1 MTISVAGAFAQTDTI
16 RYVNAKTGKY
26 ANDGKT
32 WATAKDNVQDA
43 INDLYD
49 YMQRN
54 NVHSGSVYVA
64 AGTYAP
70 SESTGDGSSVLSTSF
85 KIYDGIHVYGGFNAD
100 SPEASPDLR
109 VLSTHPAWRDGQSG
123 LANDKQSTSAGK
135 EQTITM
141 GELENMEKTAGATV
155 MRYDFKNATIFSGN
169 HNTVMGTFKWNDN
182 KKQYDTRFPGNSY
195 HVVWFATNG
204 YVKDAKG
211 NNTLYADSLVYG
223 ASLDGCIIQD
233 GNASGRST
241 DDRDLNAFGGGVY
254 MVQHATVRNC
264 VIRSCSA
271 SRRGGGVYMDRG
283 GTVKDCNIYQ
293 CQTLGIG
300 VIDGYG
306 GGVCMENNG
315 VMRHCNVTN
324 NMART
329 GGGLMIVYTPE
340 KHPYSTKYTK
350 DDFDPFATVCVF
362 SNNNANTEGAGVV
375 LYRGGVLNHCTIV
388 NNECTGTDIIIGGVR
403 YGRTGGL
410 FIYGAGSA
418 FNSVVWGN
426 TCAANNDIQYGY
438 YATTDLYAK
447 ATAQR
452 PRLGYMA
459 FSNFDITDWGNTLR
473 SNVFQISKENFTSG
487 KAGNYPIFTSPSTT
501 AGANGATASPLDWM
515 PNPMSYLQQKGVQVS
530 QLNNFGNLITKSH
543 SAKDFVRNVFDPVS
557 ALGAFAIM
565 DEKYQ
570 VANLPAV
577 DGTDPTTKIPTLF
590 VDPNRV
596 IKDKD
601 VKTSGASWDTPLDN
615 VSEAVKD
622 MEEYIKQHTNTS
634 KTQILVKQGTIT
646 TAGSSS
652 YLYDTTTGEADL
664 ESAALHL
671 LSNMLMYGGYSSS
684 LKGTDVNLRNPK
696 DNVTRINGNI
706 VGEYKYNSVHCVIF
720 PNVHDAVLDGFYIS
734 YGNAEKPDS
743 PEYNNDDKE
752 GSYSY
757 RQAYGYGAGI
767 FIGARSRSDRND
779 DMTGNIVRN
788 CVISNCWAPMGGA
801 AVFVS
806 GDNYRTDNTSTLQ
819 KAELT
824 MENCIIHNN
833 GVRNKQK
840 NTVNQWRQSAGIIEA
855 VGNATITMN
864 HCTVVN
870 NVGTVFSAYNH
881 KDGTATISVT
891 NSAIYSNATDSLTD
905 RTQLKTDG
913 SNLAALYYNGANG
926 NAPTGS
932 NNQIDTLY
940 YKHTGL
946 SADLKKLF
954 IPIFGN
960 DRANDHTY
968 PRFVNPVRTIFVQR
982 NADDPTLYGGT
993 IDYTPMNM
1001 NPMVN
1006 AASDDGTTETDF
1018 VLNHR
1023 NYGGKPDIGAIE
1035 NTTQPVNGSTYFV
1048 RTTGSDSNDGLSWAT
1063 AFATIGHALSVAKSG
1078 KKSVWVAKGVYKENL
1093 TMQNGVNVYGGFKSY
1108 GNPGMREGERDISN
1122 LDSTYQTIIDG
1133 QYKGHVLNQEG
1144 NFSNATLWEGITI
1157 QNGTNLKPY
1166 STGSVSTISETIKNT
1181 GSSDWSK
1188 VTYGTKVTKTI
1199 TRTFTSQYTLNYN
1212 RWWNSVLLYGGGAYI
1227 LKNATLKNCL
1237 IRYNHYF
1244 QSWPSSIT
1252 VKVAPTTTYT
1262 TTIITKA
1269 SADAKEVSVTKDS
1282 VSNVPYMTYETPSSA
1297 STFGSDLQKG
1307 GSGIYLGSGAVL
1319 ENCVV
1324 RNNEGKIYNNDKRMV
1339 GCGILSDGGTVL
1351 NSLIVENYT
1360 TGGNCLGVAM
1370 YLKTKSFIYN
1380 TTIAYNLVTNISDLP
1395 CCPGVWDAAAR
1406 GDDPNF
1412 AVNCSKF
1419 YNTIF
1424 WANIGYGNT
1433 AENFNQ
1439 VCRSSYRAAIGK
1451 TGHMINCYHSVP
1463 GPKFGNAGVT
1473 QNNNNVS
1480 ITDLTQ
1486 IYSTGT
1492 ITSTD
1497 VSSNNAVNIG
1507 VNAANTNTYYTKCK
1521 SRNLFNESNYIYPTA
1536 SGSTQISS
1544 IETDNPYS
1552 INSASDLAQYCI
1564 NMGAD
1569 EYGDTL
1575 KTAYGITEDIAG
1587 ADRIQ
1592 DCRIDKG
1599 AYEYN
1604 GASKIEPEPGTETH
1618 RVYKDKYDM
1627 TGEEKVFNVATFYVS
1642 QNGGGGVADASSAA
1656 NAACSSKL
1664 QQVLDAAGRYKYA
1677 NPTHHVVVK
1686 LAAFPGGG
1694 GYAPSRTTDY
1704 NTNVDINPRQ
1714 FSIQIPRGVEVQGGW
1729 DEDFKKRDPLNN
1741 KTLLTGT
1748 FNYDRSTSTAYHVV
1762 TFTDYVFDENGNRIS
1777 KGTAADGLPIY
1788 ELLSEK
1794 VKTYKATW
1802 EQTPDENIFSRSL
1815 INGCYIENGQADG
1828 VMPENQRG
1836 GAAVVTGF
1844 ADISNCVIQNN
1855 SASGYGG
1862 GLYVE
1867 PSGIVSGCILQDNEA
1882 ANGAGI
1888 AIDEPDSTSLA
1899 TWAILAYNTI
1909 VYNNATSNGGG
1920 IFFNTNLRSIGNVV
1934 WMNTSNDQSD
1944 IAGVVNVDATQDV
1957 WNFPVNYTAVT
1968 NVREA
1973 GVNNISVNSTSDE
1986 GVRWQADKLATGTR
2000 QYQYYALQ
2008 KSSVLTRAALPYT
2021 TMRNMLRFFPGI
2033 DSVDIAGVK
2042 RMAQTAKDATQSA
2055 YDGTALVEKDNVTT
2069 DIGARAINF
2078 AFKIQADKVFY
2089 RLFVVHPTNVSNSNA
2104 NALLESTDE
2113 IYKQVGS
2120 SFANPFQR
2128 LGDAFDY
2135 IMNVR
2140 KRDETAGD
2148 TTPEKEKPRNHRFE
2162 VFVAGG
2168 TYYPY
2173 TDMYGNQGDVRSNTF
2188 NIPEGVTVIG
2198 GIDVSKPE
2206 HMYCQETS
2214 GEKEVGGVTLYGST
2228 TDDIRNDRVRYDIN
2242 KNSVVEPWE
2251 MKSQTILSG
2260 LSVGS
2265 DLQVKNVYHVINC
2278 NADEKS
2284 VGKLPKYF
2292 SDDNLTNTTM
2302 DATKESTAS
2311 RLNRTIILDGLTIRD
2326 GSAMGYETTVQNM
2339 EWYYRGGGI
2348 FIDGTTIADK
2358 EVDANTGMETPMRS
2372 IPMVVS
2378 NTLFQNNSAR
2388 LGGAIYTNGQLD
2400 VVGCAF
2406 AQNYSKSPD
2415 NTDAD
2420 KYDRDNVAWSGG
2432 GAIATNNE
2440 VNIVNSIF
2448 ANNEA
2453 KKGTGSLSK
2462 TYTDGNNVTNNATLG
2477 FGGVLWAGDNSSIAI
2492 LNCNSVRN
2500 KAHSFPS
2507 IYNTLPNSSSNKMH
2521 IAVNSIFWGNEVDEG
2536 GDSLLANFGSEKK
2549 EALFFCAYQNG
2560 HGLPVQTSATD
2571 QRANDGISYDN
2582 MHDIFTILGGNNNV
2596 IISDNNEA
2604 VDGPNFILPSSKAG
2618 VDGYMQSADWLIS
2631 RVNLLTDAGWGE
2643 IDQDEKGNYK
2653 YKTDASGEYEAHG
2666 IYPKLSTYYKK
2677 NFKLTLM
2684 PLGGDKYMNYADDK
2698 NEESKE
2704 NMNRISADPLGNTTK
2719 DYIDIGVYEY
2729 QHSQLTVADGDSID
2743 VMWVSDEE
2751 KTGANTA
2758 DGRSWDTPTSDL
2770 QRAIETLLLS
2780 RNDKPKVVKIMGGTY
2795 SPTYTLDES
2804 NNGFQIH
2811 TGANTEMVALK
2822 KKIISGHDY
2831 QAKSLTIEGGYSK
2844 EIVGARDIEQN
2855 PTVLEMANKS
2865 TSTAANMAHLFLI
2878 SDAEQWETQGNR
2890 SGVTTGDAI
2899 DVTQGSITKSSKTTG
2914 KVMPITFDGL
2924 TFVNNYAT
2932 ADHTESKGTDIGG
2945 AAIYYKEQ
2953 FKTTETGAG
2962 ATGTKST
2969 TDHLD
2974 AIGGVPKLTIKNC
2987 IFQQNGESG
2996 ATTVPAVRVERGGGR
3011 TLIYNS
3017 VFHSGSGNPLESTD
3031 TVSIVN
3037 CTFAMNGGHIKLSDQ
3052 AKGTSSLYNSII
3064 WRDDQSNDMKTQY
3077 EGIAPGESM
3086 QYNAITGIDNADEN
3100 ANNHNVGL
3108 DDRNYNA
3115 MEGPNFVNGDGADI
3129 SQRDYHINPGV
3140 RTLTRANYLFYA
3152 SKVLGWEPGMT
3163 IKGKDG
3169 ASVTLD
3175 EKNILT
3181 MLADTAYTKDLANK
3195 VRLYDGSME
3204 RGAYECSSAMQR
3216 VIFVD
3221 PVKINTNKTTGLSW
3235 ENAYGSGS
3243 IQRAIDAAA
3252 VFTYFNDKTED
3263 PTQGKSY
3270 VFVKGANNDNA
3281 TPEAITLRNGVSVY
3295 GSIATGY
3302 NVEPEPTKDRSG
3314 NVMYNNGARFFEN
3327 DKIAAYIKNV
3337 KAFRPGLAAKT
3348 THRTRVAS
3356 ISTMAMKTGYGFG
3369 ALVDG
3374 LEVRGDKTKTI
3385 TDPVINI
3392 KDPIDGLVMRNM
3404 LIDGN
3409 TVSENNGSGA
3419 PVVNLQYGLLYNAL
3433 LYGNTAAAN
3442 QPIVSVGTNATMLN
3456 CTVVTDAAGQKTV
3469 DNAGSVINCI
3479 DYNSADKAADEE
3491 NKSGS
3496 GTYTNCYAVTGNP
3509 FAPYLNTGNVYTLP
3523 AFLTGHA
3530 PYYYQ
3535 LHESSKAINAGT
3547 TNLALNESI
3556 KDYVDLSTDRDIL
3569 GNPRTLG
3576 DAVDMGCFET
3586 WSIAEGQARYA
3597 TAENNHYPHE
3607 GSVVYIGKNASLSLG
3622 ADASTKIFTGE
3633 NAFMPGY
3640 LLLKAGASLYGNG
3653 NVIRAAYVAA
3663 ERSFP
3668 KGTQNSLM
3676 SMPFPYDYANAL
3688 TTATDKDGNLTE
3700 TKYTIPTGKTYNG
3713 ETRSAWDYDFHTSD
3727 SPCWEQMSTTQV
3739 NACDGWL
3746 LNFGS
3751 PLTEDVTVRFTGFG
3765 SQNGDYVYTEDENAK
3780 TVTLTQYNKVATDGS
3795 AHFTKLENMGWNLKG
3810 MPWLVSGYQTYKVG
3824 NGKYDMNVPHV
3835 LYTVT
3840 ADGNNFS
3847 TSRSWVDGSTLDFG
3861 SAFFTQT
3868 AVIGDASTEDVSFA
3882 LPESP
3887 TTPEVAAKP
3896 FVNISD
3902 DYGATD
3908 AVEVNAEDGAKALS
3922 FNMGSDGVKWQ
3933 SFNDSVPQLYLI
3945 DNSGVAL
3952 SLAGQAPVGVEM
3964 TVGYRAARNGRLTV
3978 SLPDA
3983 TAFDGQSVWLRDKAT
3998 GAVTDLTL
4006 EPYALDAV
4014 KGYNDNRLTLT
4025 IGGRRPDGTADG
4037 GNGAG
4042 NSWIVRGVDGRLLVS
4057 GVADGDR
4064 VAVYTVDGALVEQG
4078 IAVTTSYTSGNLDQG
4093 VYIVRVNK
4101 TSKKVVLR
4109 LK

>member
-16 RYVNAKTGKY
+16 RYVSQTTGKY
-26 ANDGKT
+26 SNDGLS

-54 NVHSGSVYVA
+54 NLHSGSVYVA
-64 AGTYAP
+64 AGKYYP
-70 SESTGDGSSVLSTSF
+70 SESTSNGSSVLYTSF
-85 KIYDGIHVYGGFNAD
+85 KIYDGIHLYGGFNPKT
-100 SPEASPDLR
+100 PEATPDAR
-109 VLSTHPAWRDGQSG
+109 VLSSSPEW
-123 LANDKQSTSAGK
+123 KTSDTKLKNKPTGSPSDRPIGMAAK
-135 EQTITM
+135 DTIM
-141 GELENMEKTAGATV
+141 S
-155 MRYDFKNATIFSGN
+155 YDFKHATILSGN
-169 HNTVMGTFKWNDN
+169 HSTVMGKFDWNNN

-195 HVVWFATNG
+195 HVLWFATNG
-204 YVKDAKG
+204 FCKDDAGKE
-211 NNTLYADSLVYG
+211 TLFADSLVYG
-223 ASLDGCIIQD
+223 ASVDGCVIED
-233 GNASGRST
+233 GNASGRT
-241 DDRDLNAFGGGVY
+241 TTERDLTAFGGGAY
-254 MVQHATVRNC
+254 MAQHATLSNC
-264 VIRSCSA
+264 VVRRCSA

-283 GTVKDCNIYQ
+283 GTVKDCYIYD

-300 VIDGYG
+300 VTDGYG

-315 VMRHCNVTN
+315 VLHKTVITN
-324 NMART
+324 NMARV

-340 KHPYSTKYTK
+340 EHPYSTSKYTK
-350 DDFDPFATVCVF
+350 EGFDPYASTCIIN
-362 SNNNANTEGAGVV
+362 NNNANTEGAGVT
-375 LYRGGVLNHCTIV
+375 LYKGGVLNHCTITS
-388 NNECTGTDIIIGGVR
+388 NECTGTDITINNIR

-410 FIYGAGSA
+410 YVYGAGSA

-426 TCAANNDIQYGY
+426 TCAANNDIQFGY
-438 YATTDLYAK
+438 NRATNIFKL

-452 PRLGYMA
+452 PRLSYMA
-459 FSNFDITDWGNTLR
+459 FSNYDITDWGNSLR
-473 SNVFQISKENFTSG
+473 SNVFQLDKSNFTAG
-487 KAGNYPIFTSPSTT
+487 KAGNYPIFENASKVAGVDDSLLYSPTQWK
-501 AGANGATASPLDWM
+501 LDSK
-515 PNPMSYLQQKGVQVS
+515 SYLEMKGVQVS
-530 QLNNFGNLITKSH
+530 QLTAFGNMITKSH
-543 SAKDFVRNVFDPVS
+543 SARDIFGAVFNPVS
-557 ALGAFAIM
+557 ALGAVAA
-565 DEKYQ
+565 DEEDYEI
-570 VANLPAV
+570 AMLPAV
-577 DGTDPTTKIPTLF
+577 DGTNPSTKIPTLF

-596 IKDKD
+596 INSLEG
-601 VKTSGASWDTPLDN
+601 KTGNSWDTPLDN
-615 VSEAVKD
+615 VSEAVYD
-622 MEEYIKQHTNTS
+622 MEKYLSSNKSWTG
-634 KTQILVKQGTIT
+634 KTQILVKQGLV
-646 TAGSSS
+646 TAAGPSS
-652 YLYDTTTGEADL
+652 YLYDLQSGEADL
-664 ESAALHL
+664 QSAALHL
-671 LSNMLMYGGYSSS
+671 LSNMLMYGGYSSK
-684 LKGTDVNLRNPK
+684 LTGTQVTDYTVEGTGEKIVARNPK
-696 DNVTRINGNI
+696 ENVTRITGNI
-706 VGEYKYNSVHCVIF
+706 VDDYKYNSVHCVIF

-734 YGNAEKPDS
+734 YGNAEKPDD
-743 PEYNNDDKE
+743 PTYNGNDAED
-752 GSYSY
+752 SYTY
-757 RQAYGYGAGI
+757 RQAYGYGSGI
-767 FIGARSRSDRND
+767 FIGARSRAERTQ

-788 CVISNCWAPMGGA
+788 CVISNCCAPMGGA

-806 GDNYRTDNTSTLQ
+806 GDNYLKNTTTLQ
-819 KAELT
+819 RAELT
-824 MENCIIHNN
+824 MENCVIHNN
-833 GVRNKQK
+833 AVRNKQDK
-840 NTVNQWRQSAGIIEA
+840 NTVNQWRASAGIIQA
-855 VGNATITMN
+855 VSNASITMN
-864 HCTVVN
+864 HCTIVN
-870 NVGTVFSAYNH
+870 NVGDVFAAVKHN
-881 KDGTATISVT
+881 GNATPTITVT
-891 NSAIYSNATDSLTD
+891 NSAIYANATDSLSD
-905 RTQLKTDG
+905 RTELKADG
-913 SNLAALYYNGANG
+913 SNLASLYYSGSGGVVVAGRG
-926 NAPTGS
+926 N
-932 NNQIDTLY
+932 QVDLLY
-940 YKHTGL
+940 STKGMGTV
-946 SADLKKLF
+946 SASDYV
-954 IPIFGN
+954 PIFGN
-960 DRANDHTY
+960 SRTDDKTY
-968 PRFVNPVRTIFVQR
+968 PRFANPVRTIFVQQ
-982 NADDPTLYGGT
+982 NADDPTLYGGLV
-993 IDYTPMNM
+993 DYTPMDM

-1006 AASDDGTTETDF
+1006 AATVATSEDPSKETDF
-1018 VLNHR
+1018 ALHYR
-1023 NYGGKPDIGAIE
+1023 AYGGAPDIGAIE
-1035 NTTQPVNGSTYFV
+1035 NTRQPENGSTYYV
-1048 RTTGSDSNDGLSWAT
+1048 RTNGSDSNNGLSWSK
-1063 AFATIGHALSVAKSG
+1063 AFKTLTYALQQAKNN
-1078 KKSVWVAKGVYKENL
+1078 GVKNIWIAAGTYKEGQTVN
-1093 TMQNGVNVYGGFKSY
+1093 MVAGVNVYGGFKAY
-1108 GNPGMREGERDISN
+1108 GNPGKREGERDISN
-1122 LDSTYQTIIDG
+1122 LKSEYQTILDG
-1133 QYKGHVLNQEG
+1133 ESKEYRVVYG
-1144 NFSNATLWEGITI
+1144 SGITI
-1157 QNGTNLKPY
+1157 ATMWEGLTMQNGLL
-1166 STGSVSTISETIKNT
+1166 
-1181 GSSDWSK
+1181 SSN
-1188 VTYGTKVTKTI
+1188 G
-1199 TRTFTSQYTLNYN
+1199 L
-1212 RWWNSVLLYGGGAYI
+1212 GAGAYLDGNGI
-1227 LKNATLKNCL
+1227 TMKNCL
-1237 IRYNHYF
+1237 VRKNTVYANDFDHGGGGLYMKGCVVENSIIRNNMVRC
-1244 QSWPSSIT
+1244 SP
-1252 VKVAPTTTYT
+1252 K
-1262 TTIITKA
+1262 
-1269 SADAKEVSVTKDS
+1269 
-1282 VSNVPYMTYETPSSA
+1282 
-1297 STFGSDLQKG
+1297 
-1307 GSGIYLGSGAVL
+1307 GSGAGVFMTGATL
-1319 ENCVV
+1319 
-1324 RNNEGKIYNNDKRMV
+1324 I
-1339 GCGILSDGGTVL
+1339 
-1351 NSLIVENYT
+1351 NSLIVENHT
-1360 TGGNCLGVAM
+1360 DKDHPGTNILGSAL
-1370 YLKTKSFIYN
+1370 YIGTKSDIYDC
-1380 TTIAYNLVTNISDLP
+1380 TIAYNQGYDTGAISP
-1395 CCPGVWDAAAR
+1395 VWDNGQRAS
-1406 GDDPNF
+1406 GNWVPN
-1412 AVNCSKF
+1412 ASRF

-1424 WANIGYGNT
+1424 WSNFGYGGTGENYNT
-1433 AENFNQ
+1433 I
-1439 VCRSSYRAAIGK
+1439 CRGNWRNALGVSGY
-1451 TGHMINCYHSVP
+1451 MFNCYHSVP
-1463 GPKFGNAGVT
+1463 RAYYANEGVT
-1473 QNNNNVS
+1473 GSGDNKVVS
-1480 ITDLTQ
+1480 DPTRV
-1486 IYSTGT
+1486 Y
-1492 ITSTD
+1492 
-1497 VSSNNAVNIG
+1497 
-1507 VNAANTNTYYTKCK
+1507 NTNNLSSATDYTVASINNYYTLCK
-1521 SRNLFNESNYIYPTA
+1521 AKDLFNESQYKGYPDN
-1536 SGSTQISS
+1536 STTSKLGYV
-1544 IETDNPYS
+1544 ETDNPYS
-1552 INSASDLAQYCI
+1552 INHASNLSQYCI

-1569 EYGDTL
+1569 EYGEVL
-1575 KTAYGITEDIAG
+1575 KNTYNITQDIAG

-1604 GASKIEPEPGTETH
+1604 GSNEIKPETGTEKH
-1618 RVYKDKYDM
+1618 RVYSTVDDLTGTEKD
-1627 TGEEKVFNVATFYVS
+1627 FNVATYYVS
-1642 QNGGGGVADASSAA
+1642 QNGGGVANASNAA
-1656 NAACSSKL
+1656 NAACNGKL

-1677 NPTHHVVVK
+1677 NPKAHVIVK

-1777 KGTAADGLPIY
+1777 KGKDADGLPIY
-1788 ELLSEK
+1788 KLLSDK
-1794 VKTYKATW
+1794 FTTYKATW
-1802 EQTPDENIFSRSL
+1802 EKTPGDSIFSRSL

-1828 VMPENQRG
+1828 VLPENQRG
-1836 GAAVVTGF
+1836 GAAVVTSF

-1882 ANGAGI
+1882 AYGAGI
-1888 AIDEPDSTSLA
+1888 AIDEPDNTSLA

-1934 WMNTSNDQSD
+1934 WMNTSSDQSD

-2055 YDGTALVEKDNVTT
+2055 YDGTTLVGKDNVTT

-2173 TDMYGNQGDVRSNTF
+2173 TDMYGNQDDVRSNTF

-2507 IYNTLPNSSSNKMH
+2507 IYNTMPNSAEPTKTH
-2521 IAVNSIFWGNEVDEG
+2521 IAVNSIFWGNEVDKDG
-2536 GDSLLANFGSEKK
+2536 NKQLANFGSEQK
-2549 EALFFCAYQNG
+2549 EALFFCAYQDG
-2560 HGLPVQTSATD
+2560 HGLPVQTSKTD
-2571 QRANDGISYDN
+2571 QRANDKVSYENLGNLFD
-2582 MHDIFTILGGNNNV
+2582 DLGGNNNV

-2618 VDGYMQSADWLIS
+2618 VDGYMQSANWLIS

-2643 IDQDEKGNYK
+2643 IDQDEKGNYQK
-2653 YKTDASGEYEAHG
+2653 DAKGEYVAHG
-2666 IYPKLSTYYKK
+2666 IYPLLSNYYK
-2677 NFKLTLM
+2677 NSFKLTLL
-2684 PLGGDKYMNYADDK
+2684 PLGNDKYMNYADDK
-2698 NEESKE
+2698 NEENTNE

-2743 VMWVSDEE
+2743 VMWVSDVE
-2751 KTGANTA
+2751 KTGAKTA

-2811 TGANTEMVALK
+2811 TGANNEMVALK

-2831 QAKSLTIEGGYSK
+2831 QAQSLTIEGGYSK
-2844 EIVGARDIEQN
+2844 DIVGARDIEQN
-2855 PTVLEMANKS
+2855 PTILEMANKS
-2865 TSTAANMAHLFLI
+2865 TSTADNMAHLFLI

-2890 SGVTTGDAI
+2890 GGKEGETIDVT
-2899 DVTQGSITKSSKTTG
+2899 DVTQGGINKSSKSTG

-2924 TFVNNYAT
+2924 TFVNKYAT
-2932 ADHTESKGTDIGG
+2932 AKHTESKGTNIGG

-2974 AIGGVPKLTIKNC
+2974 AIGVPKLTIKNC
-2987 IFQQNGESG
+2987 IFQQNGG
-2996 ATTVPAVRVERGGGR
+2996 AKDATTVPAVRVEKGGGR

-3031 TVSIVN
+3031 AVSIVN
-3037 CTFAMNGGHIKLSDQ
+3037 CTFAMNGGHIKLSGQ
-3052 AKGTSSLYNSII
+3052 ATGASSLYNSII
-3064 WRDDQSNDMKTQY
+3064 WRDDQNNNGVKTQY
-3077 EGIAPGESM
+3077 EGFSTGNAETDSV
-3086 QYNAITGIDNADEN
+3086 QYNAITGIDNTDEN
-3100 ANNHNVGL
+3100 ANHHNVGL

-3115 MEGPNFVNGDGADI
+3115 MEGPNFVNGDGEDI

-3140 RTLTRANYLFYA
+3140 RTLTRASYLLYA
-3152 SKVLGWEPGMT
+3152 RKVLGWADKST
-3163 IKGKDG
+3163 IKDKDG
-3169 ASVTLD
+3169 NEITLSD
-3175 EKNILT
+3175 DKIKEL
-3181 MLADTAYTKDLANK
+3181 LADTAYTKDLAYK

-3252 VFTYFNDKTED
+3252 VYTYFMDKASES
-3263 PTQGKSY
+3263 QQAKSY

-3295 GSIATGY
+3295 GSIASGY
-3302 NVEPEPTKDRSG
+3302 TDEPKGTKDKETG
-3314 NVMYNNGARFFEN
+3314 NVLYNNGARTFEN
-3327 DKIAAYIKNV
+3327 TAIDEYIQKV
-3337 KAFRPGLAAKT
+3337 KASRPGLAAKT

-3356 ISTMAMKTGYGFG
+3356 ISTMEMATGYGFG

-3374 LEVRGDKTKTI
+3374 VEVRGDKTKTI

-3392 KDPIDGLVMRNM
+3392 KDEIDNLVLRNM
-3404 LIDGN
+3404 IIDGN
-3409 TVSENNGSGA
+3409 TVSENNGIGA

-3433 LYGNTAAAN
+3433 LYGNTVATG
-3442 QPIVSVGTNATMLN
+3442 QPIVSVDKDATMLN
-3456 CTVVTDAAGQKTV
+3456 CTVVADAAGQKTV
-3469 DNAGSVINCI
+3469 DNAGKVINCI
-3479 DYNSADKAADEE
+3479 DFNRIDNAADEE
-3491 NKSGS
+3491 NTSGT
-3496 GTYTNCYAVTGNP
+3496 GTYTSCYAFTGNP
-3509 FAPYLNTGNVYTLP
+3509 FAPYLNTGNTYTLP

-3535 LHESSKAINAGT
+3535 LHEKSKAINAGT
-3547 TNLALNESI
+3547 TNLALNKSVN
-3556 KDYVDLSTDRDIL
+3556 DFVDLSNDRDIL

-3653 NVIRAAYVAA
+3653 NIIRAAYVAA

-3668 KGTQNSLM
+3668 KGTQYSLM

-3688 TTATDKDGNLTE
+3688 TTATDGNGNISE
-3700 TKYTIPTGKTYNG
+3700 AKYSIPKGKTYDG
-3713 ETRSAWDYDFHTSD
+3713 EKRSAWDYDFHTSD
-3727 SPCWEQMSTTQV
+3727 SPCWKPMTSTQV

-3746 LNFGS
+3746 LNLGS
-3751 PLTEDVTVRFTGFG
+3751 PLTADTDIRFTGFG
-3765 SQNGDYVYTEDENAK
+3765 STDGDYVYSEDGSAK
-3780 TVTLTQYNKVATDGS
+3780 TVTLTQYNTTPTDGT

-3810 MPWLVSGYQTYKVG
+3810 MPWLVSGYNTAYSAD
-3824 NGKYDMNVPHV
+3824 GKSCAMNAPHV
-3835 LYTVT
+3835 FYTVT
-3840 ADGNNFS
+3840 PDGNNF
-3847 TSRSWVDGSTLDFG
+3847 TTKQSWTTDGSLDFG

-3868 AVIGDASTEDVSFA
+3868 AVIGDKNTETVTFA
-3882 LPESP
+3882 LPPLPSKTP
-3887 TTPEVAAKP
+3887 TLAAKP
-3896 FVNISD
+3896 FVALAD
-3902 DYGATD
+3902 EDGATD
-3908 AVEVNAEDGAKALS
+3908 DVVVRTSEDSKALA
-3922 FNMGSDGVKWQ
+3922 FNLGSDGVKWQ
-3933 SFNDSVPQLYLI
+3933 SFNDSVPQLYLLD
-3945 DNSGVAL
+3945 DNGVAL
-3952 SLAGQAPVGVEM
+3952 SLAGNAPVGVEM
-3964 TVGYRAARNGRLTV
+3964 AMGYRAAKDGRLTV

-3983 TAFDGQSVWLRDKAT
+3983 DAFDGLSVWLKDKAT
-3998 GAVTDLTL
+3998 GDVVDLTQGSYSL
-4006 EPYALDAV
+4006 NTS
-4014 KGYNDNRLTLT
+4014 KGYTNNRLTLT
-4025 IGGRRPDGTADG
+4025 IGGIRPDGTKGHGADD
-4037 GNGAG
+4037 
-4042 NSWIVRGVDGRLLVS
+4042 NSSWTVRGVSGRLVVS
-4057 GVADGDR
+4057 GLTAGDK
-4064 VAVYTVDGALVEQG
+4064 VSVYYVDGAMVEHG
-4078 IAVTTSYTSGNLDQG
+4078 IADTETYTTGNLDQG
-4093 VYIVRVNK
+4093 VYIVRVNGS
-4101 TSKKVVLR
+4101 SKKISLR
-4109 LK
+4109 LR

>member
-1 MTISVAGAFAQTDTI
+1 MSVVDASAQTDTI
-16 RYVNAKTGKY
+16 RYVNIKTGKY

-43 INDLYD
+43 INDLYN
-49 YMQRN
+49 YMQTQ
-54 NVHSGSVYVA
+54 NVHSGSIYVA
-64 AGTYAP
+64 AGTYTP

-100 SPEASPDLR
+100 KPEATPNDR
-109 VLSTHPAWRDGQSG
+109 VLSSHPAWRDGQSG
-123 LANDKQSTSAGK
+123 LANDKQSTSTVK
-135 EQTITM
+135 EITM
-141 GELENMEKTAGATV
+141 GELEEKEKAAGDTV

-204 YVKDAKG
+204 YVKDDAG

-241 DDRDLNAFGGGVY
+241 ADRDLNAFGGGVY

-264 VIRSCSA
+264 VIRRCSA

-340 KHPYSTKYTK
+340 NHPYSTKYTK
-350 DDFDPFATVCVF
+350 DDFDPFASVCVF

-375 LYRGGVLNHCTIV
+375 LYRGGVLNHCTIA
-388 NNECTGTDIIIGGVR
+388 NNECTGTDITIGGVR

-426 TCAANNDIQYGY
+426 TCAANDNIQYGY
-438 YATTDLYAK
+438 YATTDLYEK

-473 SNVFQISKENFTSG
+473 SNVFQISKENFTPD

-501 AGANGATASPLDWM
+501 AGANGATKSPLAWC
-515 PNPMSYLQQKGVQVS
+515 PTPMSYLQQKGVQVS
-530 QLNNFGNLITKSH
+530 QLNNFGNIITKSH

-565 DEKYQ
+565 DEQYQ
-570 VANLPAV
+570 VAELPAV

-596 IKDKD
+596 IKNKD
-601 VKTSGASWDTPLDN
+601 VITSGSSWDTPLNN

-622 MEEYIKQHTNTS
+622 MEEYINKNNVTS

-652 YLYDTTTGEADL
+652 YLYDTNTGESNL

-684 LKGTDVNLRNPK
+684 LTGTAVNLRNPK
-696 DNVTRINGNI
+696 ENVTRINGNI
-706 VGEYKYNSVHCVIF
+706 VGEYKYNSVHCVVF

-743 PEYNNDDKE
+743 PEYNNTDPE

-767 FIGARSRSDRND
+767 FIGARSRSDRTK

-806 GDNYRTDNTSTLQ
+806 GDNYLNNSTQLQ
-819 KAELT
+819 RAELT

-833 GVRNKQK
+833 AVLNKPAK
-840 NTVNQWRQSAGIIEA
+840 NTVNQWSASAGIIQA
-855 VGNATITMN
+855 VGNAKITMN

-870 NVGTVFSAYNH
+870 NVGTVFSALKHNG
-881 KDGTATISVT
+881 DLSPTITVN

-913 SNLAALYYNGANG
+913 SNLAALYYNGTNG
-926 NAPTGS
+926 AAPTGS
-932 NNQIDTLY
+932 SNLIDLIYNT
-940 YKHTGL
+940 KGIGTA
-946 SADLKKLF
+946 SKDDFK
-954 IPIFGN
+954 PIFGN

-1006 AASDDGTTETDF
+1006 AASVTEGEDVTTETDF

-1023 NYGGKPDIGAIE
+1023 NYGGKPDVGAIE

-1048 RTTGSDSNDGLSWAT
+1048 RTKETGGDDTHDGLSWAT
-1063 AFATIGHALSVAKSG
+1063 AFETIGHALKVASSG
-1078 KKSVWVAKGVYKENL
+1078 QSVWVAKGVYKENL
-1093 TMQNGVNVYGGFKSY
+1093 TMIDGVNVYGGFKSY
-1108 GNPGMREGERDISN
+1108 GNPGKREGERDISN

-1133 QYKGHVLNQEG
+1133 SG
-1144 NFSNATLWEGITI
+1144 NKRVVYGSGITTATTWEGLTI
-1157 QNGTNLKPY
+1157 QNGSLTTNGL
-1166 STGSVSTISETIKNT
+1166 
-1181 GSSDWSK
+1181 
-1188 VTYGTKVTKTI
+1188 
-1199 TRTFTSQYTLNYN
+1199 
-1212 RWWNSVLLYGGGAYI
+1212 GGGAYLDGSGI
-1227 LKNATLKNCL
+1227 KMKNCL
-1237 IRYNHYF
+1237 IRKNYVYATDFDHGGGGLYMKGCIVEN
-1244 QSWPSSIT
+1244 SIIRNNM
-1252 VKVAPTTTYT
+1252 VRCNPK
-1262 TTIITKA
+1262 
-1269 SADAKEVSVTKDS
+1269 
-1282 VSNVPYMTYETPSSA
+1282 
-1297 STFGSDLQKG
+1297 
-1307 GSGIYLGSGAVL
+1307 GSGAGVYMTGATL
-1319 ENCVV
+1319 
-1324 RNNEGKIYNNDKRMV
+1324 I
-1339 GCGILSDGGTVL
+1339 
-1351 NSLIVENYT
+1351 NSLIVENHSDKDHP
-1360 TGGNCLGVAM
+1360 GKNILGSAL
-1370 YLKTKSFIYN
+1370 YIGTKSDIYDC
-1380 TTIAYNLVTNISDLP
+1380 TIAYNQGYDTDAISP
-1395 CCPGVWDAAAR
+1395 VWDNATRAS
-1406 GDDPNF
+1406 GNWVPN
-1412 AVNCSKF
+1412 ASRF

-1424 WANIGYGNT
+1424 WSNFGYGSTGENYNT
-1433 AENFNQ
+1433 I
-1439 VCRSSYRAAIGK
+1439 CRGWWTSALGVSGY
-1451 TGHMINCYHSVP
+1451 MFNCYHSVP
-1463 GPKFGNAGVT
+1463 RAYYANEGVT
-1473 QNNNNVS
+1473 GSGDNKTVS
-1480 ITDLTQ
+1480 D
-1486 IYSTGT
+1486 STR
-1492 ITSTD
+1492 
-1497 VSSNNAVNIG
+1497 VY
-1507 VNAANTNTYYTKCK
+1507 NTNNLSSATDYTVKSINNYYTLCK
-1521 SRNLFNESNYIYPTA
+1521 AQDLFNESQYSGYPDNSAT
-1536 SGSTQISS
+1536 SKLGY

-1552 INSASDLAQYCI
+1552 INPASDLAQYCI

-1569 EYGDTL
+1569 EDETL
-1575 KTAYGITEDIAG
+1575 KTTYGITEDIAG

-1604 GASKIEPEPGTETH
+1604 GASEIVPETGTEKH
-1618 RVYKDKYDM
+1618 RVYKTKDDM
-1627 TGEEKVFNVATFYVS
+1627 TGTDTDFDVATYYVS
-1642 QNGGGGVADASSAA
+1642 QNGGGVADASSPAK
-1656 NAACSSKL
+1656 AACSSKL
-1664 QQVLDAAGRYKYA
+1664 QQVLDAAGRYKYDH
-1677 NPTHHVVVK
+1677 PGDHVVVK
-1686 LAAFPGGG
+1686 LAAIPGGS

-1741 KTLLTGT
+1741 KTLLTGE
-1748 FNYDRSTSTAYHVV
+1748 FNYDLGRSTAYHVV

-1777 KGTAADGLPIY
+1777 KGTDVDGLPIY
-1788 ELLSEK
+1788 ELLSDK
-1794 VKTYKATW
+1794 FTTYKATW
-1802 EQTPDENIFSRSL
+1802 EKTPGDSIFSRSL

-1828 VMPENQRG
+1828 VLEENQRG

-1867 PSGIVSGCILQDNEA
+1867 PSGIVSGCILQDNNA
-1882 ANGAGI
+1882 AYGAGI
-1888 AIDEPDSTSLA
+1888 AIAEPDSTGLS

-1909 VYNNATSNGGG
+1909 VYNTATVNGGG

-1934 WMNTSNDQSD
+1934 WQNESNDQSD

-1973 GVNNISVNSTSDE
+1973 GVNNISVNSSSDE
-1986 GVRWQADKLATGTR
+1986 GVRWQADTNLKTDAR
-2000 QYQYYALQ
+2000 KYQYYYLQ

-2042 RMAQTAKDATQSA
+2042 RMEQTATDAVQLA
-2055 YDGTALVEKDNVTT
+2055 YDGTGLVGKDNVTT
-2069 DIGARAINF
+2069 DIGARAINY
-2078 AFKIQADKVFY
+2078 AFKIQAAKVFY

-2104 NALLESTDE
+2104 NALLESGDE

-2135 IMNVR
+2135 IMKVR
-2140 KRDETAGD
+2140 QRTDADGTA
-2148 TTPEKEKPRNHRFE
+2148 EKDKLRNHRFE

-2173 TDMYGNQGDVRSNTF
+2173 TNMYGEQGDVRSNTF

-2198 GIDVSKPE
+2198 GIDVSDPK

-2214 GEKEVGGVTLYGST
+2214 GEKTITVNGVTLYGST
-2228 TDDIRNDRVRYDIN
+2228 TDEIRNNRVRYDIN

-2284 VGKLPKYF
+2284 VGQLPEYF
-2292 SDDNLTNTTM
+2292 SDPDLTTTTT
-2302 DATKESTAS
+2302 DSTKESTAS

-2326 GSAMGYETTVQNM
+2326 GSAMGYETAVQNRQ
-2339 EWYYRGGGI
+2339 WYYRGGGI
-2348 FIDGTTIADK
+2348 MVNGAKIK
-2358 EVDANTGMETPMRS
+2358 DAKPDSITGMDAVVRR

-2388 LGGAIYTNGQLD
+2388 LGGTIYTNGQLD

-2415 NTDAD
+2415 NTAAD
-2420 KYDRDNVAWSGG
+2420 KYDCDNVAWSGG
-2432 GAIATNNE
+2432 GAIATNDE
-2440 VNIVNSIF
+2440 VTIVNSIF

-2453 KKGTGSLSK
+2453 KKGTGTL
-2462 TYTDGNNVTNNATLG
+2462 TTPYTDKNEVGNNDALG

-2507 IYNTLPNSSSNKMH
+2507 IYNTMPNSSSNKIH

-2536 GDSLLANFGSEKK
+2536 GNLKLANFGSDND
-2549 EALFFCAYQNG
+2549 EALFFCAYQEG
-2560 HGLPVQTSATD
+2560 HGQTVKSSTSD
-2571 QRANDGISYDN
+2571 LRAKDVEYANLSN
-2582 MHDIFTILGGNNNV
+2582 LFTFLGKTNNNV

-2618 VDGYMQSADWLIS
+2618 VDGYMQSADWLVS

-2643 IDQDEKGNYK
+2643 IDQDEKGDYEK
-2653 YKTDASGEYEAHG
+2653 DANGEYKAHG
-2666 IYPKLSTYYKK
+2666 IYPLLSKYYKT
-2677 NFKLTLM
+2677 NFKFTLL
-2684 PLGGDKYMNYADDK
+2684 PLGSDKYMNYADDK
-2698 NEESKE
+2698 NEENTTE

-2831 QAKSLTIEGGYSK
+2831 IAQSLTIEGGYSK

-2855 PTVLEMANKS
+2855 PTILEMAKKS
-2865 TSTAANMAHLFLI
+2865 TSTSDNMAHLFLI

-2890 SGVTTGDAI
+2890 AGGGPSDETI
-2899 DVTQGSITKSSKTTG
+2899 DITQGITKSSKSTG

-2924 TFVNNYAT
+2924 TFVNNYAD
-2932 ADHTESKGTDIGG
+2932 AKHTESTGTIGG

-2953 FKTTETGAG
+2953 FKSDPNNHTTKTTTE
-2962 ATGTKST
+2962 
-2969 TDHLD
+2969 LD
-2974 AIGGVPKLTIKNC
+2974 ATGVPKLTIKNC
-2987 IFQQNGESG
+2987 IFQQNGATG
-2996 ATTVPAVRVERGGGR
+2996 ATTVPAVRVEKGGGR

-3031 TVSIVN
+3031 SVSIVN
-3037 CTFAMNGGHIKLSDQ
+3037 CTFAMNGGHIKLSDP
-3052 AKGTSSLYNSII
+3052 ATGASSLYNSII
-3064 WRDDQSNDMKTQY
+3064 WKDDQSNSMKTQY

-3086 QYNAITGIDNADEN
+3086 QYNAITGIDNTDEN

-3115 MEGPNFVNGDGADI
+3115 MEGPNFVNGDGTDI

-3152 SKVLGWEPGMT
+3152 SKVLGWVPNLK
-3163 IKGKDG
+3163 IKTKWGNDT
-3169 ASVTLD
+3169 TLTD
-3175 EKNILT
+3175 EIIPKL
-3181 MLADTAYTKDLANK
+3181 LADTAYTNDLANK

-3216 VIFVD
+3216 VLFVD

-3252 VFTYFNDKTED
+3252 VYTYFNKNVTDAK
-3263 PTQGKSY
+3263 QAKSY

-3295 GSIATGY
+3295 GSIAPGY
-3302 NVEPEPTKDRSG
+3302 TVEPEGTKDQNTG
-3314 NVMYNNGARFFEN
+3314 NVIYNNGARTFEN
-3327 DKIAAYIKNV
+3327 DSIDNYIQKI
-3337 KAFRPGLAAKT
+3337 KASRPGLAAKT

-3374 LEVRGDKTKTI
+3374 VEVRGDKTKTI

-3392 KDPIDGLVMRNM
+3392 KDHIDSLVLRNM
-3404 LIDGN
+3404 IIDGN
-3409 TVSENNGSGA
+3409 TVSENNGKGV

-3433 LYGNTAAAN
+3433 LYGNTVAAN
-3442 QPIVSVGTNATMLN
+3442 QPIVSVGTNGTMLN
-3456 CTVVTDAAGQKTV
+3456 CTVVADAAGQKTV
-3469 DNAGSVINCI
+3469 NNAGKVINCI
-3479 DYNSADKAADEE
+3479 DYNSADKASSADEATT
-3491 NKSGS
+3491 GS
-3496 GTYTNCYAVTGNP
+3496 GAYTNCYAFTGNP
-3509 FAPYLNTGNVYTLP
+3509 FAPYLNTGNTYTLP

-3535 LHESSKAINAGT
+3535 LHENSLAINKGMNDVT
-3547 TNLALNESI
+3547 LPDRF
-3556 KDYVDLSTDRDIL
+3556 KDYVDFSTDRDIL

-3576 DAVDMGCFET
+3576 GTVDMGCFET
-3586 WSIAEGQARYA
+3586 WSIADGQARYA
-3597 TAENNHYPHE
+3597 TAADNHYPHE

-3622 ADASTKIFTGE
+3622 DTENASQIFTGE

-3653 NVIRAAYVAA
+3653 NVIHAQYVAA

-3668 KGTQNSLM
+3668 VGMQYTLM
-3676 SMPFPYDYANAL
+3676 SLPFPYDYANAL
-3688 TTATDKDGNLTE
+3688 TTTTDNAGNITE
-3700 TKYTIPTGKTYNG
+3700 TKYSIPTGKTYNG
-3713 ETRSAWDYDFHTSD
+3713 EKRSAWDYDFHTSD
-3727 SPCWEQMSTTQV
+3727 SPCWEQMTSTKV

-3751 PLTEDVTVRFTGFG
+3751 PLTDAVDIRFTGFG
-3765 SQNGDYVYTEDENAK
+3765 STDGDYVYSEDGSAK
-3780 TVTLTQYNKVATDGS
+3780 TVTLTQYNQTKSTDGS

-3810 MPWLVSGYQTYKVG
+3810 MPWLVSGYNTAHQAD
-3824 NGKYDMNVPHV
+3824 GKSYAMNVPHMF
-3835 LYTVT
+3835 YTVT
-3840 ADGNNFS
+3840 DDGNNFT
-3847 TSRSWVDGSTLDFG
+3847 TSQSWDKGSTLDFG

-3868 AVIGDASTEDVSFA
+3868 AVIGDKATETVTFAIPEASDNS
-3882 LPESP
+3882 
-3887 TTPEVAAKP
+3887 VAPAKP
-3896 FVNISD
+3896 FVALSD
-3902 DYGATD
+3902 EDGRTD
-3908 AVEVNAEDGAKALS
+3908 NVEVDVDDEAKGLAFDL
-3922 FNMGSDGVKWQ
+3922 GSDGVKWQ
-3933 SFNDSVPQLYLI
+3933 SFNDSVPQVYLL

-3952 SLAGQAPVGVEM
+3952 SLAGNAPVGVEM
-3964 TVGYRAARNGRLTV
+3964 PVGYRTAKDGALTV

-3983 TAFDGQSVWLRDKAT
+3983 GAFDGQSVWLRDKAT
-3998 GAVTDLTL
+3998 GEVTDLTL
-4006 EPYALDAV
+4006 SSYTLTAE
-4014 KGYNDNRLTLT
+4014 KGFTDNRLTLT
-4025 IGGRRPDGTADG
+4025 IGGLRPDGKTDRGDG
-4037 GNGAG
+4037 GNS
-4042 NSWIVRGVDGRLLVS
+4042 SWTVRSVDGRFVVS
-4057 GVADGDR
+4057 GIAGGDR
-4064 VAVYTVDGALVEQG
+4064 VTVYSTGGAMVESG
-4078 IAVTTSYTSGNLDQG
+4078 IADSDTYETRTLDQG
-4093 VYIVRVNK
+4093 VYIVRVNT
-4101 TSKKVVLR
+4101 TSKKVIMR
-4109 LK
+4109 WR

>member
-1 MTISVAGAFAQTDTI
+1 MSVVDASAQTDTI
-16 RYVNAKTGKY
+16 RYVNAQTGKY

-32 WATAKDNVQDA
+32 WDTAKDNVQDA
-43 INDLYD
+43 INDLYN
-49 YMQRN
+49 YMQTRN
-54 NVHSGSVYVA
+54 LHSGSVYVA
-64 AGTYAP
+64 AGTYTP

-100 SPEASPDLR
+100 KPETTPNDR
-109 VLSTHPAWRDGQSG
+109 VLSTQPAWRDGQSG
-123 LANDKQSTSAGK
+123 LDNDKQSTEK

-141 GELENMEKTAGATV
+141 GDLEEKEKTQGAPV

-204 YVKDAKG
+204 YVKDAKD

-233 GNASGRST
+233 GNAAGRST
-241 DDRDLNAFGGGVY
+241 ADRDLNAFGGGVY

-264 VIRSCSA
+264 VIRRCSA

-340 KHPYSTKYTK
+340 KHPYSEDYKK
-350 DDFDPFATVCVF
+350 DDFDPYASVCVF
-362 SNNNANTEGAGVV
+362 SNNNANTEGAGVI

-388 NNECTGTDIIIGGVR
+388 NNECTGTDITIGGVR

-426 TCAANNDIQYGY
+426 TCPANDNIQYGY
-438 YATTDLYAK
+438 YATTDLFAK

-452 PRLGYMA
+452 PRLAYMA

-473 SNVFQISKENFTSG
+473 SNVFQISKENFTAG

-501 AGANGATASPLDWM
+501 AGANGATASPLNWE
-515 PNPMSYLQQKGVQVS
+515 PNAMSYLQQKGVQVS
-530 QLNNFGNLITKSH
+530 QLSNFGDLITKSH
-543 SAKDFVRNVFDPVS
+543 SARDFVRNVFNPVS
-557 ALGAFAIM
+557 ALGAFAIA
-565 DEKYQ
+565 DEQYK
-570 VANLPAV
+570 VAELPAV
-577 DGTDPTTKIPTLF
+577 DGTDPTATIPTLF

-596 IKDKD
+596 IKEED
-601 VKTSGASWDTPLDN
+601 VKTSGSSWDTPLDN

-622 MEEYIKQHTNTS
+622 MEAYINKNKDKNIT

-664 ESAALHL
+664 QSAALHL
-671 LSNMLMYGGYSSS
+671 LDNMLMYGGYSSS
-684 LKGTDVNLRNPK
+684 LTGIEVNLRNPK
-696 DNVTRINGNI
+696 ENVTRINGNI

-720 PNVHDAVLDGFYIS
+720 PNVQNAVLDGFYIS
-734 YGNAEKPDS
+734 YGNAEKPDD
-743 PEYNNDDKE
+743 PEYNNKDAED
-752 GSYSY
+752 SYSY
-757 RQAYGYGAGI
+757 RQAYGYGSGI
-767 FIGARSRSDRND
+767 FVGARSRSDRTKN
-779 DMTGNIVRN
+779 MTGNIVRN

-806 GDNYRTDNTSTLQ
+806 GDNYLNNSSTLQ
-819 KAELT
+819 QAELT
-824 MENCIIHNN
+824 MVNCIIHNN
-833 GVRNKQK
+833 AVRNKQDK
-840 NTVNQWRQSAGIIEA
+840 NTGNQWRASAGIIQA
-855 VGNATITMN
+855 VGNAKITMN

-881 KDGTATISVT
+881 KGGTATISVT

-913 SNLAALYYNGANG
+913 TNLAALYYNGANG
-926 NAPTGS
+926 SVPTGS
-932 NNQIDTLY
+932 NNQIDKLY
-940 YKHTGL
+940 DDNHTEL

-960 DRANDHTY
+960 DRSNDRTY

-1006 AASDDGTTETDF
+1006 AASVADGENVKTETDF

-1035 NTTQPVNGSTYFV
+1035 NTTQPENGSTYFV
-1048 RTTGSDSNDGLSWAT
+1048 RTHETGGDDDKPDHDGLSWAT
-1063 AFATIGHALSVAKSG
+1063 AFETLSKALTQAKANKIKNIWIAAGTYYESG
-1078 KKSVWVAKGVYKENL
+1078 TVNMV
-1093 TMQNGVNVYGGFKSY
+1093 NGVNVYGGFKAY

-1122 LDSTYQTIIDG
+1122 LDPTYQTILDG
-1133 QYKGHVLNQEG
+1133 SG
-1144 NFSNATLWEGITI
+1144 NRNKRVVYGSGITTATMWEGLTI
-1157 QNGTNLKPY
+1157 QNGSLTTNGL
-1166 STGSVSTISETIKNT
+1166 
-1181 GSSDWSK
+1181 
-1188 VTYGTKVTKTI
+1188 
-1199 TRTFTSQYTLNYN
+1199 
-1212 RWWNSVLLYGGGAYI
+1212 GGGAYLDGSGI
-1227 LKNATLKNCL
+1227 TMKNCL
-1237 IRYNHYF
+1237 IRKNYVYATDFNHGGGGLYMKGCTVEN
-1244 QSWPSSIT
+1244 SIIRNNM
-1252 VKVAPTTTYT
+1252 VRC
-1262 TTIITKA
+1262 
-1269 SADAKEVSVTKDS
+1269 DS
-1282 VSNVPYMTYETPSSA
+1282 
-1297 STFGSDLQKG
+1297 K
-1307 GSGIYLGSGAVL
+1307 GSGAGVFMTGATL
-1319 ENCVV
+1319 
-1324 RNNEGKIYNNDKRMV
+1324 I
-1339 GCGILSDGGTVL
+1339 
-1351 NSLIVENYT
+1351 NSLIVENHSDKDHP
-1360 TGGNCLGVAM
+1360 GKNILGSAL
-1370 YLKTKSFIYN
+1370 YIGTKSDIYDC
-1380 TTIAYNLVTNISDLP
+1380 TIAYNQGYDTDAISP
-1395 CCPGVWDAAAR
+1395 VWDNATRAS
-1406 GDDPNF
+1406 GNWVPN
-1412 AVNCSKF
+1412 ASRF

-1424 WANIGYGNT
+1424 WSNFGYGSTGENYNT
-1433 AENFNQ
+1433 I
-1439 VCRSSYRAAIGK
+1439 CRGWWTSALGVSGY
-1451 TGHMINCYHSVP
+1451 MFNCYHSVP
-1463 GPKFGNAGVT
+1463 RAYYANEGVT
-1473 QNNNNVS
+1473 GSGDNKTVSDPTRVYNTDNLSSVKDYTVESINN
-1480 ITDLTQ
+1480 
-1486 IYSTGT
+1486 
-1492 ITSTD
+1492 
-1497 VSSNNAVNIG
+1497 
-1507 VNAANTNTYYTKCK
+1507 YYTLCK
-1521 SRNLFNESNYIYPTA
+1521 AQNLFNESQYSGYPDNSAT
-1536 SGSTQISS
+1536 SKLGY

-1552 INSASDLAQYCI
+1552 INPASDLAQYCI

-1569 EYGDTL
+1569 EDETL
-1575 KTAYGITEDIAG
+1575 KTTYGITEDIAG

-1592 DCRIDKG
+1592 DCQIDKG

-1604 GASKIEPEPGTETH
+1604 GASKISPEIGTEKH
-1618 RVYKDKYDM
+1618 KVYKTKDDM
-1627 TGEEKVFNVATFYVS
+1627 TGTDTPFTVATFYVS
-1642 QNGGGGVADASSAA
+1642 QNGGGVADASSPAK
-1656 NAACSSKL
+1656 AACSSKL
-1664 QQVLDAAGRYKYA
+1664 QQVLDAAGRYKYDH
-1677 NPTHHVVVK
+1677 PGDHVVVK
-1686 LAAFPGGG
+1686 LAAIPGGS

-1714 FSIQIPRGVEVQGGW
+1714 FSIQIPHGVEVQGGW
-1729 DEDFKKRDPLNN
+1729 DQDFKKRDPLNN
-1741 KTLLTGT
+1741 KTLLTGE
-1748 FNYDRSTSTAYHVV
+1748 FNYDVGTSSTAYHVV

-1777 KGTAADGLPIY
+1777 KGTDADGLPIY
-1788 ELLSEK
+1788 ELLSDK
-1794 VKTYKATW
+1794 FTTYKATW
-1802 EQTPDENIFSRSL
+1802 EKTPGDSLFSRSL

-1828 VMPENQRG
+1828 VLEENQRG

-1867 PSGIVSGCILQDNEA
+1867 PSGIVSGCILQDNKA
-1882 ANGAGI
+1882 SYGAGI
-1888 AIDEPDSTSLA
+1888 AIDEPDSTGLA

-1909 VYNNATSNGGG
+1909 VYNNATVNGGG

-1934 WMNTSNDQSD
+1934 WMNTSNDQTD

-1973 GVNNISVNSTSDE
+1973 GVNNISVNSSSDQ
-1986 GVRWQADKLATGTR
+1986 GVRWQADSKWKTDTR
-2000 QYQYYALQ
+2000 QYQYYYLQ
-2008 KSSVLTRAALPYT
+2008 QSSVLTRAALPYT
-2021 TMRNMLRFFPGI
+2021 TMRNMIRFFPGI

-2042 RMAQTAKDATQSA
+2042 RMAQTDANQFA
-2055 YDGTALVEKDNVTT
+2055 YDGTTGLVIKDNVTT
-2069 DIGARAINF
+2069 DIGARAINY
-2078 AFKIQADKVFY
+2078 AFEIQTATVFY
-2089 RLFVVHPTNVSNSNA
+2089 RLFVVHPTNVSNSHA

-2140 KRDETAGD
+2140 QRTDAAGTA
-2148 TTPEKEKPRNHRFE
+2148 EKDKLRNHRFE

-2173 TDMYGNQGDVRSNTF
+2173 TNMYGEQGDVRANTF

-2198 GIDVSKPE
+2198 GIDVSDPK

-2214 GEKEVGGVTLYGST
+2214 GEKTVTVNGVTLYGST
-2228 TDDIRNDRVRYDIN
+2228 TDEIRNNRVRYDLN

-2278 NADEKS
+2278 NADEQS
-2284 VGKLPKYF
+2284 VGQLPEYF
-2292 SDDNLTNTTM
+2292 KDDNLTELAT
-2302 DATKESTAS
+2302 DAKDESTAS

-2326 GSAMGYETTVQNM
+2326 GSAMGYETSVQNKQ
-2339 EWYYRGGGI
+2339 WYYRGGGI
-2348 FIDGTTIADK
+2348 MIDGTKINENSINGK
-2358 EVDANTGMETPMRS
+2358 TGMYTPERS

-2400 VVGCAF
+2400 VVGCSF
-2406 AQNYSKSPD
+2406 VQNYSKSPD

-2420 KYDRDNVAWSGG
+2420 KDDRDNVAWSGG
-2432 GAIATNNE
+2432 GAIATNDE
-2440 VNIVNSIF
+2440 VTIVNSIF

-2453 KKGTGSLSK
+2453 KKGTGTL
-2462 TYTDGNNVTNNATLG
+2462 TNPYTNGNGTKNNEALG

-2492 LNCNSVRN
+2492 INCNSVRN

-2507 IYNTLPNSSSNKMH
+2507 IYNTLPNSSSNKIH

-2536 GDSLLANFGSEKK
+2536 GDKQLANFGSDNA

-2560 HGLPVQTSATD
+2560 HGQTVKTSTD
-2571 QRANDGISYDN
+2571 DLRSKDVNYSDLSN
-2582 MHDIFTILGGNNNV
+2582 LFSFLGNCNNNV

-2618 VDGYMQSADWLIS
+2618 VDGYMQSANWLIS

-2643 IDQDEKGNYK
+2643 IDQSSDGKNFVTEN
-2653 YKTDASGEYEAHG
+2653 GEYKAHG
-2666 IYPKLSTYYKK
+2666 IYPLLSKYYK
-2677 NFKLTLM
+2677 NSFKLTLL
-2684 PLGGDKYMNYADDK
+2684 PLGSDKYMNYADDK
-2698 NEESKE
+2698 NEESGE

-2729 QHSQLTVADGDSID
+2729 QHSQLTVADGDEVD

-2751 KTGANTA
+2751 KTGAKTA

-2811 TGANTEMVALK
+2811 TGANTEMVALM

-2831 QAKSLTIEGGYSK
+2831 MAQSLTIEGGYSK
-2844 EIVGARDIEQN
+2844 TIEGARDIEQN
-2855 PTVLEMANKS
+2855 PTVLEMAKKS
-2865 TSTAANMAHLFLI
+2865 TSSADNMAHLFLI
-2878 SDAEQWETQGNR
+2878 SDAEQWGTQGNR
-2890 SGVTTGDAI
+2890 GSGGSTGQEI
-2899 DVTQGSITKSSKTTG
+2899 DVTGGINKSSESTG

-2932 ADHTESKGTDIGG
+2932 GGHTESKGTDVTGG

-2953 FKTTETGAG
+2953 FKTIETGTG
-2962 ATGTKST
+2962 NTGTKSPT
-2969 TDHLD
+2969 EHLD
-2974 AIGGVPKLTIKNC
+2974 ATDVPKLTIKNC
-2987 IFQQNGESG
+2987 IFQQNGAKD
-2996 ATTVPAVRVERGGGR
+2996 ATTVPAVRVEQGGGR

-3037 CTFAMNGGHIKLSDQ
+3037 CTFAMNGGHIKLSDK
-3052 AKGTSSLYNSII
+3052 ATGTSSLYNSII
-3064 WRDDQSNDMKTQY
+3064 WRDDQNNKMTTQYKQY
-3077 EGIAPGESM
+3077 EGIAPGDSM
-3086 QYNAITGIDNADEN
+3086 QYNAITGETNTDETQN
-3100 ANNHNVGL
+3100 YHNVGL

-3152 SKVLGWEPGMT
+3152 SKVLGWVPNLK
-3163 IKGKDG
+3163 IKTKWGNDT
-3169 ASVTLD
+3169 TLTD
-3175 EKNILT
+3175 KIIQEL
-3181 MLADTAYTKDLANK
+3181 LADTAYTNDLANK

-3216 VIFVD
+3216 VLFVD

-3252 VFTYFNDKTED
+3252 VYTYFNDKTD
-3263 PTQGKSY
+3263 VSQQAKSY

-3295 GSIATGY
+3295 GSIASGY
-3302 NVEPEPTKDRSG
+3302 TDEPEGTTDDAG
-3314 NVMYNNGARFFEN
+3314 NVLYNNGARTFEN
-3327 DKIAAYIKNV
+3327 DAIDTYIKKV
-3337 KAFRPGLAAKT
+3337 KASRPGLAAKT

-3374 LEVRGDKTKTI
+3374 VEVRGDKTKTI

-3392 KDPIDGLVMRNM
+3392 KDHIDSLVLRNM
-3404 LIDGN
+3404 IIDGN
-3409 TVSENNGSGA
+3409 TVSENNGIGA

-3433 LYGNTAAAN
+3433 LYGNTIAAN
-3442 QPIVSVGTNATMLN
+3442 TPIVSVGTNGTMLN
-3456 CTVVTDAAGQKTV
+3456 CTVVADAKGQKTV
-3469 DNAGSVINCI
+3469 DNAGTVINCI
-3479 DYNSADKAADEE
+3479 DYNSVDKASSADEATT
-3491 NKSGS
+3491 GT
-3496 GTYTNCYAVTGNP
+3496 GTYTNCYSATGNP
-3509 FAPYLNTGNVYTLP
+3509 FAPYLNTGNTYTLP

-3535 LHESSKAINAGT
+3535 LHENSLAINKGKNDVT
-3547 TNLALNESI
+3547 LPDRF
-3556 KDYVDLSTDRDIL
+3556 KDYVNLSNDRDLL
-3569 GNPRTLG
+3569 GNPRTIG
-3576 DAVDMGCFET
+3576 GTVDMGCFET
-3586 WSIAEGQARYA
+3586 WSIADNDSLYA
-3597 TAENNHYPHE
+3597 TADNNRYPHE

-3622 ADASTKIFTGE
+3622 DTENAPQIFTGE

-3653 NVIRAAYVAA
+3653 NIIHAAYVAVD
-3663 ERSFP
+3663 RTFD
-3668 KGTQNSLM
+3668 KGTQQALM
-3676 SMPFPYDYANAL
+3676 SFPYAVNTDNAI
-3688 TTATDKDGNLTE
+3688 TVTAGTDGGLTE
-3700 TKYTIPTGKTYNG
+3700 TKWSGIKDIMTYDGKA
-3713 ETRSAWDYDFHTSD
+3713 RAAWDYNFQSTNSACWVTS
-3727 SPCWEQMSTTQV
+3727 SSTTMPAIQ
-3739 NACDGWL
+3739 GWL
-3746 LNFGS
+3746 AELS
-3751 PLTEDVTVRFTGFG
+3751 AAPTEATTVRFTAWG
-3765 SQNGDYVYTEDENAK
+3765 SQTGDYPYTEGADAK
-3780 TVTLTQYNKVATDGS
+3780 TITLTQYNNTTSTDGD
-3795 AHFTKLENMGWNLKG
+3795 AHFTKEENMGWNLTG
-3810 MPWLVSGYQTYKVG
+3810 LPYLISGYNTSKWSSSTG
-3824 NGKYDMNVPHV
+3824 YDMNVPHV
-3835 LYTVT
+3835 LYGLDSKGSYTT
-3840 ADGNNFS
+3840 AQ
-3847 TSRSWVDGSTLDFG
+3847 SWSDANTMSMGQGYFM
-3861 SAFFTQT
+3861 QT
-3868 AVIGDASTEDVSFA
+3868 AIIGDAETVTFRHQDVSA
-3882 LPESP
+3882 AKQ
-3887 TTPEVAAKP
+3887 AAKP
-3896 FVNISD
+3896 LVTLTDDENRSD
-3902 DYGATD
+3902 V
-3908 AVEVNAEDGAKALS
+3908 VEVNTSTDSEGDASGTTLTYS
-3922 FNMGSDGVKWQ
+3922 LGSDGLKWA
-3933 SFNDSVPQLYLI
+3933 SFNDSLPEVYLLT
-3945 DNSGVAL
+3945 NSGLPL
-3952 SLAGQAPVGVEM
+3952 SLAAKAPVGVPM
-3964 TVGYRAARNGRLTV
+3964 AMGYRAAKDGVLTV

-3983 TAFDGQSVWLRDKAT
+3983 DTFNGQSVWLTDQQT
-3998 GAVTDLTL
+3998 GTVTDLTTGTYEL
-4006 EPYALDAV
+4006 QAA
-4014 KGYNDNRLTLT
+4014 KGYTDNRLLLQ
-4025 IGGRRPDGTADG
+4025 IGGVRPDEKNNNSDNKPLSWSVRSNSGTLIVVGIQAGDDVIIRTLS
-4037 GNGAG
+4037 GA
-4042 NSWIVRGVDGRLLVS
+4042 VEERGKAS
-4057 GVADGDR
+4057 GD
-4064 VAVYTVDGALVEQG
+4064 
-4078 IAVTTSYTSGNLDQG
+4078 SYTSRTLPQG
-4093 VYIVRVNK
+4093 VYIVTVNGRG
-4101 TSKKVVLR
+4101 KKVQR
-4109 LK
+4109 